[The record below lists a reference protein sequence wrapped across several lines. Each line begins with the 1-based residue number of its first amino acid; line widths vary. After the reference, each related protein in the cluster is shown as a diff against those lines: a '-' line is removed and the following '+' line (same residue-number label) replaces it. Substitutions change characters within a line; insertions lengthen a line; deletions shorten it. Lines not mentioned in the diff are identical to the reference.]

1 MVHIKRY
8 YGFLWDGR
16 KIRNFVIA
24 RGWTWWRTGICVR
37 YLRKTLAT
45 SWGVK
50 ISSFQLRSFPYCHF
64 RRVGSQREDSSI
76 MVERQPLTRGGDSNF
91 AWRSRIRLLL
101 PFIRKVPSISV
112 AVFFF
117 CHLRNKGNHPRGGRG
132 NKEGNQRRF
141 ACVHGREG
149 GRTHL
154 SLSNRDRWDY
164 VGGRAL
170 AEIMANVRVKNT
182 HDFATTTG
190 M

>member
-112 AVFFF
+112 AVFF
-117 CHLRNKGNHPRGGRG
+117 LP
-132 NKEGNQRRF
+132 F
-141 ACVHGREG
+141 AE
-149 GRTHL
+149 
-154 SLSNRDRWDY
+154 
-164 VGGRAL
+164 
-170 AEIMANVRVKNT
+170 
-182 HDFATTTG
+182 
-190 M
+190 